1 MSLQFICIYVIG
13 EPLTLKEA
21 HTYLKLLVL
30 FDEKTK
36 IRSHHDIQKDNA
48 KHKKAIKHYDTLA
61 SRTATNGHNR
71 YL

>member
-1 MSLQFICIYVIG
+1 MLSM
-13 EPLTLKEA
+13 
-21 HTYLKLLVL
+21 YLRIML
-30 FDEKTK
+30 FVGGPCSQGPGQVVTDNLWQP

-61 SRTATNGHNR
+61 SRAATNGHNR